1 MTIVTIVTIAT
12 IAVSGVC
19 ALVVEFLFGGAIWPL
34 FALCVIWG
42 MSVVA
47 DSPQFSA
54 STAELSEPGYV
65 GIMLTVQTSMGF
77 LLTLVT
83 IHLIPVVVDLIGWRF
98 AFAILVPGLVIGIL
112 AMWRLRQSPDAARLA
127 GGRG

>member
-1 MTIVTIVTIAT
+1 
-12 IAVSGVC
+12 
-19 ALVVEFLFGGAIWPL
+19 
-34 FALCVIWG
+34 
-42 MSVVA
+42 
-47 DSPQFSA
+47 
-54 STAELSEPGYV
+54 
-65 GIMLTVQTSMGF
+65 MLTVQISMGF